1 MSRAFV
7 NEDRDDDV
15 PRVHFTLPPFSDRS
29 YPRAAALALV
39 EAACNGHMSEAEE
52 ATGYRFGEPQLHTYV
67 RSLLEEEEQRPEM
80 EQDRRLITV
89 ARRFLRGS

>member
-15 PRVHFTLPPFSDRS
+15 PRVHFTLPPFRDPS

-52 ATGYRFGEPQLHTYV
+52 ATGYRFGEPQLHEHV
-67 RSLLEEEEQRPEM
+67 RTLLATEEQRPEM
-80 EQDRRLITV
+80 EQDRRLITI
-89 ARRFLRGS
+89 AKRFLRGI